1 MVTIF
6 INNINKDTNIQT
18 LKQTIKQ
25 MNIDKYRVE
34 PFFVWKKGNTINS
47 IKVWK
52 NLLVTNFLNKRYLN
66 FKIDSR
72 RVLLI
77 KLFPIV
83 LGLIISKNKK
93 EYKTPRLIP
102 FMLYCHVDFLFFWLF
117 TCFEW
122 LPQGGKPTKKGG
134 LTVLTLTWGR
144 VSTTRVI
151 V

>member
-1 MVTIF
+1 MLKRCFSNLSNILVFTLNVMVTIF
-6 INNINKDTNIQT
+6 FNNINKDNNIQT

-102 FMLYCHVDFLFFWLF
+102 YMLYCHVDFSLLIIYLFCVV
-117 TCFEW
+117 T
-122 LPQGGKPTKKGG
+122 P
-134 LTVLTLTWGR
+134 R
-144 VSTTRVI
+144 
-151 V
+151 